1 MSSTEEL
8 ERVFPSLIQKHT
20 TDDGTVGWTAVAQE
34 LKATGITTG
43 RNVAFTD
50 TNARTWWNRHKARL
64 LGNNAEPLG
73 TTTEPLSVSDRVR
86 TEPLGTTTE
95 PLSVSDRVSTEPLS
109 TTTEPLSVSD
119 RVSGTT
125 LSPSGEVITAEQWT
139 AFVWEVWEVYRAGAF
154 KEILEG
160 KQLVAD
166 SVTPLMPEI
175 KPDKNPTS
183 ISVSKELMQMALEK
197 AKQDKANFSGTAL
210 KISGLVQWL
219 AWRYI
224 GAPETWPP
232 DEKEGA

>member
-1 MSSTEEL
+1 MSSTAEL
-8 ERVFPSLIQKHT
+8 EQVFPPLIQKHT
-20 TDDGTVGWTAVAQE
+20 ADDGTVGWKAVAQE
-34 LKATGITTG
+34 LKDTGITTG
-43 RNVAFTD
+43 RGVAFTPAN
-50 TNARTWWNRHKARL
+50 TRKWWERNKARL
-64 LGNNAEPLG
+64 LGDN
-73 TTTEPLSVSDRVR
+73 TEPLS
-86 TEPLGTTTE
+86 TTTE
-95 PLSVSDRVSTEPLS
+95 PLSVSDRVSAEPLG

-154 KEILEG
+154 KEMLEG
-160 KQLVAD
+160 KRLVVD
-166 SVTPLMPEI
+166 SVTPLIPEI